1 MLVSGNSS
9 NILLLTQ
16 TNVLYM
22 FCFLFVNRKHLLAQ
36 SFPLKRY
43 FPILWA
49 QITTNSWFQ
58 KKVKQDPKGH
68 SLYLFSWFCTSRL
81 SFSFMS
87 AIYLLKNRKDGIKG
101 SVHFLKLVLRIM
113 YFEIHLNVNRHS
125 IKTVFQNMKTKT

>member
-36 SFPLKRY
+36 SFPLKGY

-49 QITTNSWFQ
+49 QITTKFFISE
-58 KKVKQDPKGH
+58 KSKDPKGH
-68 SLYLFSWFCTSRL
+68 SLYLFSSFCTSRL

-87 AIYLLKNRKDGIKG
+87 AVYLLKNRKDGIKV

-113 YFEIHLNVNRHS
+113 YFEIHLNLNRHS